1 MNKGLVRI
9 LQIHKMLLFPCK
21 KYFLACNKLCSPH
34 IQIAINFFGYTVP
47 LKSRLRNNRV
57 SSIVQDDYD
66 VNLFYGG
73 RFPMR
78 WSHTKRLL
86 FNVTKSLNFITRNSL

>member
-1 MNKGLVRI
+1 MNKGLIRI

-21 KYFLACNKLCSPH
+21 KYFLTCNKLCSPH

-73 RFPMR
+73 RFPEV
-78 WSHTKRLL
+78 
-86 FNVTKSLNFITRNSL
+86 VTYKKTVIQCHQIFEFHYT